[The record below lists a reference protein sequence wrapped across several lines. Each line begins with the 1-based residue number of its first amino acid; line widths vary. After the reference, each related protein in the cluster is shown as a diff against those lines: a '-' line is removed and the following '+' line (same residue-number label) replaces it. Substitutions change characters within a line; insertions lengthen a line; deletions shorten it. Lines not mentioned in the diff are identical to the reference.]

1 MAMHIAD
8 EATPDT
14 SFSFSHK
21 ADNTP
26 ETRPGISPVPTK
38 VHDIRENT
46 ARAPLATGLYDSDHS
61 TTE

>member
-1 MAMHIAD
+1 MATAG

-14 SFSFSHK
+14 FFPHK

-26 ETRPGISPVPTK
+26 ETRPGISPIPTK

-46 ARAPLATGLYDSDHS
+46 ARAPLATCL
-61 TTE
+61 

>member
-1 MAMHIAD
+1 MATAG

-14 SFSFSHK
+14 FSPHK